1 MKPTLTAVV
10 KESFA
15 FEIPAT
21 KTVPNL
27 YPEAPEFQAMPEV
40 FATGFMVGLMEWTC
54 LKLLAPHLEEGEGS
68 LGTHINVSH
77 ASATP
82 PGLTVTVEAEC
93 IEARGPRVKF
103 RVRAHDGLDMIGEG
117 EHERFVITWDRFERG
132 MKKKRQ
138 AMEQLLGHDQARDQG
153 QAEAQEASA

>member
-1 MKPTLTAVV
+1 MKATLVPGV
-10 KESFA
+10 KESFS
-15 FEIPAT
+15 FEIPVT

-27 YPEAPEFQAMPEV
+27 YPEAAEFQEMPEV

-77 ASATP
+77 AAATP

-103 RVRAHDGLDMIGEG
+103 RVRAHDGVDMIGEG
-117 EHERFVITWDRFERG
+117 EHDRFVVTWERFERG

-138 AMEQLLGHDQARDQG
+138 AIEQMSAEQQAR
-153 QAEAQEASA
+153 AHEASA